1 MPYTFDP
8 DTHEIKLPVGDTV
21 NIPVR
26 VRGDAIFH
34 AMVFAIYDRA
44 DGTDLLRVPV
54 EIVDGAARIRL
65 ATKHTRDLEPGK
77 YKWNLRLVT
86 DPEYD
91 ENGNIMLQD
100 INDDAMT
107 VFGPENSEI
116 PDIILVR
123 NGGRV

>member
-8 DTHEIKLPVGDTV
+8 DTHKIVLPVGDTV

-54 EIVDGAARIRL
+54 EIVDGEAHIRL

>member
-8 DTHEIKLPVGDTV
+8 DTHKIVLPVGDTMDFV
-21 NIPVR
+21 INVTS
-26 VRGDAIFH
+26 DAYH
-34 AMVFAIYDRA
+34 AIVFAIYNRA
-44 DGTDLLRVPV
+44 DGTDLLRVPA
-54 EIVDGAARIRL
+54 EIVDGAAHIRL
-65 ATKHTRDLEPGK
+65 ATEHTRDLEPGK

-86 DPEYD
+86 NPEYD

-100 INDDAMT
+100 ITDDAMT

-116 PDIILVR
+116 PDIVLVR